1 VSHIAPD
8 ARAHHAPALARQA
21 NQNTNSPSEDDVQS
35 AVAHVEQCYSDLASE
50 RGIYMSKCKKIRE
63 VMAGDY
69 DRASD
74 QGISKKLLKKII
86 KEREL
91 ERKIGALTDDL
102 EDDERSEHAMLVE
115 KLGEFAN
122 TPLGKAAL
130 AKVDGG
136 TTLAQAGA

>member
-1 VSHIAPD
+1 M
-8 ARAHHAPALARQA
+8 ARQA
-21 NQNTNSPSEDDVQS
+21 NHNTNSPSEDDVQS
-35 AVAHVEQCYSDLASE
+35 AVANIEQCYSDLASE
-50 RGIYMSKCKKIRE
+50 RGKYMASCKKIRD

-69 DRASD
+69 DKASD

-102 EDDERSEHAMLVE
+102 EDDERSEQQMLME

-130 AKVDGG
+130 SQASGADV
-136 TTLAQAGA
+136 LAQAGA

>member
-1 VSHIAPD
+1 VQA
-8 ARAHHAPALARQA
+8 AL
-21 NQNTNSPSEDDVQS
+21 
-35 AVAHVEQCYSDLASE
+35 AHVEQNYADLASE
-50 RGIYMSKCKKIRE
+50 RGIYMSKCKRIRE
-63 VMAGDY
+63 TMAGDY
-69 DRASD
+69 DKASD

-102 EDDERSEHAMLVE
+102 EDDERSEHQMLME

>member
-1 VSHIAPD
+1 M
-8 ARAHHAPALARQA
+8 ARQA
-21 NQNTNSPSEDDVQS
+21 NHNTNSPSEDDVQS
-35 AVAHVEQCYSDLASE
+35 AVANIEQCYSDLASE
-50 RGIYMSKCKKIRE
+50 RGKYMASCKKIRD

-69 DRASD
+69 DKASD

-102 EDDERSEHAMLVE
+102 EADERSEHEMLKD

-136 TTLAQAGA
+136 TALAQAGA